1 MQNGGD
7 THRKG
12 QKIKMGKHKVF
23 ISYHHA
29 NDQDYK
35 NALETMNDEHE
46 IFVNRSVSLGDID
59 EDEEPQT
66 IREIIRDK
74 YLRDTTVLI
83 LLVGTETKNRK
94 HVDWEVF
101 SSMRDSAINK
111 KSGILVVNLPST
123 NTTYIRSTHGSDEKS
138 EIHPTVSD
146 WVSIDK
152 RSTFEERFP
161 YMPAR
166 IIDNF
171 MKTGSYI
178 SVVNWSQIDEN
189 PEALRNL
196 IDMTYDDREK
206 ATYDMSREMRMR
218 NG

>member
-1 MQNGGD
+1 
-7 THRKG
+7 
-12 QKIKMGKHKVF
+12 MGKHKVF

-29 NDQDYK
+29 NDQYYK
-35 NALETMNDEHE
+35 DTLEQMNEDHE

-59 EDEEPQT
+59 EDEEPQK
-66 IREIIRDK
+66 IREIIRDE
-74 YLRDTTVLI
+74 YLRDTSVLI

-94 HVDWEVF
+94 HVDWEVY
-101 SSMRDSAINK
+101 SSMRDGPINK

-123 NTTYIRSTHGSDEKS
+123 NTTYIRSTHGADEKL
-138 EIHPTVSD
+138 EVHPTITE

-152 RSTFEERFP
+152 RSTYEERFP

-171 MKTGSYI
+171 MKSGSYI
-178 SVVNWSQIDEN
+178 SVINWSQIEDN
-189 PEALRNL
+189 PETLRKL
-196 IDMTYDDREK
+196 IDMTYNDREK

>member
-1 MQNGGD
+1 M
-7 THRKG
+7 
-12 QKIKMGKHKVF
+12 IKMGKHKVF

-29 NDQDYK
+29 NDQYYK
-35 NALETMNDEHE
+35 DTLEQMNEDHE

-59 EDEEPQT
+59 EDEEPQK
-66 IREIIRDK
+66 IREIIRDE
-74 YLRDTTVLI
+74 YLRDTSVLI

-94 HVDWEVF
+94 HVDWEVY
-101 SSMRDSAINK
+101 SSMRDGPINK

-123 NTTYIRSTHGSDEKS
+123 NTTYIRSTHGDDEKL
-138 EIHPTVSD
+138 EVHPTITE

-152 RSTFEERFP
+152 RSTYEERFP

-171 MKTGSYI
+171 MKSGSYI
-178 SVVNWSQIDEN
+178 SVINWSQIEDN
-189 PEALRNL
+189 PETLRKL
-196 IDMTYDDREK
+196 IDMTYNDREK

>member
-1 MQNGGD
+1 
-7 THRKG
+7 
-12 QKIKMGKHKVF
+12 MGKHEVF

-29 NDQDYK
+29 NDQYYK
-35 NALETMNDEHE
+35 NTLETMNKEHQ

-59 EDEEPQT
+59 EDEEPQK
-66 IREIIRDK
+66 IREIIRDE
-74 YLRDTTVLI
+74 YLRGTSVLI

-94 HVDWEVF
+94 HVDWEIY
-101 SSMRDSAINK
+101 SSMRDSSINK

-138 EIHPTVSD
+138 EAHPTVSN
-146 WVSIDK
+146 WVSIDD

-171 MKTGSYI
+171 LRSDSYI
-178 SVVNWSQIDEN
+178 SVVNWSQINNN
-189 PEALRNL
+189 PELLKKL
-196 IDMTYDDREK
+196 IDMTFNDREK
-206 ATYDMSREMRMR
+206 ATYDMSRPMRMR

>member
-1 MQNGGD
+1 
-7 THRKG
+7 
-12 QKIKMGKHKVF
+12 MGKHEVF

-29 NDQDYK
+29 NDQYYK
-35 NALETMNDEHE
+35 NTLETMNKEHQ

-59 EDEEPQT
+59 EDEEPQK
-66 IREIIRDK
+66 IREIIRDE
-74 YLRDTTVLI
+74 YLRGTSVLI

-94 HVDWEVF
+94 HVDWEIY
-101 SSMRDSAINK
+101 SSMRDSSINK

-138 EIHPTVSD
+138 EAHPNVSN
-146 WVSIDK
+146 WVSIDD

-171 MKTGSYI
+171 LRSDSYI
-178 SVVNWSQIDEN
+178 SVVNWSQINNN
-189 PEALRNL
+189 PELLKRL
-196 IDMTYDDREK
+196 IDMTFNDREK
-206 ATYDMSREMRMR
+206 ATYDMSRPMRMR

>member
-1 MQNGGD
+1 ME
-7 THRKG
+7 
-12 QKIKMGKHKVF
+12 KHEVF

-29 NDQDYK
+29 NDQYYK
-35 NALETMNDEHE
+35 NKLETMNKEHE

-59 EDEEPQT
+59 EDEEPQK
-66 IREIIRDK
+66 IREIIRDE
-74 YLRDTTVLI
+74 YLRGTSVLI

-94 HVDWEVF
+94 HVDWEVY
-101 SSMRDSAINK
+101 SSMRDSSINK

-138 EIHPTVSD
+138 EAHPAVSN
-146 WVSIDK
+146 WVSIND

-171 MKTGSYI
+171 LRSDSYI
-178 SVVNWSQIDEN
+178 SVVNWSQIDNN
-189 PEALRNL
+189 PELLKKL
-196 IDMTYDDREK
+196 IDMTFNDRGK
-206 ATYDMSREMRMR
+206 ATYDMSRPMRMR

>member
-1 MQNGGD
+1 M
-7 THRKG
+7 
-12 QKIKMGKHKVF
+12 
-23 ISYHHA
+23 
-29 NDQDYK
+29 
-35 NALETMNDEHE
+35 
-46 IFVNRSVSLGDID
+46 
-59 EDEEPQT
+59 
-66 IREIIRDK
+66 
-74 YLRDTTVLI
+74 
-83 LLVGTETKNRK
+83 
-94 HVDWEVF
+94 
-101 SSMRDSAINK
+101 
-111 KSGILVVNLPST
+111 VNLPST

-189 PEALRNL
+189 PEALRKL